1 MSSKANFKQLTLV
14 HSMHLIFKMQ
24 SFPKLICS
32 TFLITS
38 CISAACAQEQL
49 TDTSNNKTV
58 DQQSLNQVKSDQST
72 EDTSTVLSSSTNQ
85 SLANQA
91 EQDSLLALKQ
101 QEQSNNQINE
111 LKPIQLDD
119 NLENLPVI
127 PVDQTMANEIFREAE
142 NAKNEAQAYREST
155 SKNPP
160 TVVKDISPPEP
171 LP

>member
-1 MSSKANFKQLTLV
+1 MDENQRFEVFSPVTNDKLKISLEFYMSSKANFKQLTLV

-72 EDTSTVLSSSTNQ
+72 EDTSTVLSS
-85 SLANQA
+85 
-91 EQDSLLALKQ
+91 
-101 QEQSNNQINE
+101 
-111 LKPIQLDD
+111 
-119 NLENLPVI
+119 
-127 PVDQTMANEIFREAE
+127 
-142 NAKNEAQAYREST
+142 NA
-155 SKNPP
+155 
-160 TVVKDISPPEP
+160 
-171 LP
+171 

>member
-32 TFLITS
+32 SFIIS
-38 CISAACAQEQL
+38 SFISAACAQEQL

-127 PVDQTMANEIFREAE
+127 PVDQTKIGRAH
-142 NAKNEAQAYREST
+142 
-155 SKNPP
+155 
-160 TVVKDISPPEP
+160 V
-171 LP
+171 